1 MTTILFGKESACTED
16 PGGHDRRT
24 TLVPADVRAYLAAG
38 FEVVVQAGLGE
49 GIGYLDNQYEM
60 EGARVE
66 TGPDCFA
73 GKELIIKLKGAS
85 AEEIARMSPGTIML
99 TMAHLYCFPERKR
112 QLAER
117 EVRVIAM
124 EGVKKTPEPS
134 STYLAGIR
142 AGAAVPVDALG
153 PRPSVHALHSA
164 DQDYLNGLIR
174 ALMRRARCPL
184 HVDYLDPEPSAPS
197 GATAHLT
204 VDGNGLL
211 GVRAADGTAVQ
222 PNTGPD
228 TDAEADA
235 LVEQEMK
242 RSTRAVGQTRQVGIG
257 AARYGVGL
265 HSKLHGT
272 GPRAI
277 VLGYGNVSMG
287 SFEQLRIAGVEFTVL
302 GRKQTAREE
311 LPGWLGGADLII
323 NGAETPGATGYIITN
338 KNVEEDIRRGTV
350 VVDLIGGSPY
360 QRSPIELF
368 EWTTFLPEIHFEKD
382 GRYFA
387 GLWAWDMYYSMHDT
401 TVNYSRMIK
410 ELIAGDSRYVT
421 TPERFVADHTYAQ
434 QLGA

>member
-1 MTTILFGKESACTED
+1 MTTILFGRESACTED

-66 TGPDCFA
+66 AGPDCFA
-73 GKELIIKLKGAS
+73 DKELVVKLKGAS
-85 AEEIARMSPGTIML
+85 AQEIARMSPGTVML
-99 TMAHLYCFPERKR
+99 TMAHLYCFPERER

-117 EVRVIAM
+117 GVRVIAM
-124 EGVKKTPEPS
+124 EGVRRTPEPS
-134 STYLAGIR
+134 SAYLAGIR

-153 PRPSVHALHSA
+153 PRPSVHVLDSA
-164 DQDYLNGLIR
+164 DQDFLNGLVR
-174 ALMRRARCPL
+174 ALMRRAGRPL
-184 HVDYLDPEPSAPS
+184 HVDYREPEPGTASQ
-197 GATAHLT
+197 ATAHLT
-204 VDGNGLL
+204 AGGDGLL
-211 GVRAADGTAVQ
+211 GPRAADGGAITLESGAAA
-222 PNTGPD
+222 G
-228 TDAEADA
+228 AAADA
-235 LVEQEMK
+235 LVEQEMN

-257 AARYGVGL
+257 ATRYGVGL
-265 HSKLHGT
+265 YQKLHGAAPGT
-272 GPRAI
+272 V

-287 SFEQLRIAGVEFTVL
+287 SFEQLRHVGIEFTVL
-302 GRKQTAREE
+302 GRGQTARGE
-311 LPGWLGGADLII
+311 LPGWLAGAGLII
-323 NGAETPGATGYIITN
+323 NGAETPGSTDYIITN
-338 KNVEEDIRRGTV
+338 KNVEEDVRRGAV

-360 QRSPIELF
+360 RRSPVELF

-410 ELIAGDSRYVT
+410 ELMAADGRYAAV
-421 TPERFVADHTYAQ
+421 PEQFVADHAYAQ